1 MVDVHGV
8 NLFEGPVLGLDDEEV
23 DNRGERGT
31 ASGKD
36 ETIEVVNLI
45 DDEPGEKGNEEVP
58 EPVGSGCEAHAGSAV
73 SEREELC
80 IDGPCERTPAH
91 SKGSDGQA

>member
-8 NLFEGPVLGLDDEEV
+8 NLFEGPVLGFNDEEI
-23 DNRGERGT
+23 DNRGERCAG
-31 ASGKD
+31 AGED

-45 DDEPGEKGNEEVP
+45 DDEPGEEGNQEVP
-58 EPVGSGCEAHAGSAV
+58 EPVGSSGEAHAGSAV
-73 SEREELC
+73 SEGEELC
-80 IDGPCERTPAH
+80 VDGPRERTPAH